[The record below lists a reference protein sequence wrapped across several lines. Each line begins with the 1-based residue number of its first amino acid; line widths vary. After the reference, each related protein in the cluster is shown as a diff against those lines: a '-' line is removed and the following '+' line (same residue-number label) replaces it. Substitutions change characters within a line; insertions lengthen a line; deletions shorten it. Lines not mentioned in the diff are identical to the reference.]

1 MDVDVI
7 ILTKSEGKR
16 INLTRRTIHTLHD
29 SESEHTFKIHLV
41 ESSNNHESMYRGIV
55 SNYILPNEPFNY
67 NRFLNIASQKISCD
81 WVVVS
86 NNDVSYERGWF
97 SEILKVHELRKDIQS
112 FSPKDPNLYML
123 YFPNHFIGTKD
134 LYFESYLVSEAF
146 MGWSFAIKREVLEK
160 LIPLDEDFDMYYQ
173 DNDLVER
180 LKLLGVKHA
189 LVRNSIAVHYETNSV
204 GKIDESKRAKMS
216 EDEIKFRKK
225 WNYENMSSN

>member
-1 MDVDVI
+1 
-7 ILTKSEGKR
+7 
-16 INLTRRTIHTLHD
+16 
-29 SESEHTFKIHLV
+29 
-41 ESSNNHESMYRGIV
+41 
-55 SNYILPNEPFNY
+55 
-67 NRFLNIASQKISCD
+67 
-81 WVVVS
+81 
-86 NNDVSYERGWF
+86 
-97 SEILKVHELRKDIQS
+97 
-112 FSPKDPNLYML
+112 
-123 YFPNHFIGTKD
+123 
-134 LYFESYLVSEAF
+134 